1 MEPITYLNI
10 QVEGV
15 TFTRLLSLEIKH
27 NVNEH
32 GVANIS
38 GEMSIEAAQDYMN
51 RADEKTAVKISTTAQ
66 GQPKVLFYGVATS
79 VGMQKMSN
87 YAVVQLVVTST
98 SVLLDY
104 EKKNKSYQ
112 NTSKT
117 YEEIM
122 TQAVAGQAMI
132 QMQVTDRATGSIIV
146 LCNET
151 AWEFCKRMA
160 SRLNAPVIT
169 SINAQVPVFTIGIPK
184 RGKTYPLADVELHT
198 ESGNLSSEGFMAQ
211 DMLGTN
217 IKTTQYMF
225 LGEAISLGSGN
236 QKVSGIS
243 ATLKSGM
250 LISTV
255 CISTEKSFAQPTV
268 SNTQISGKMY
278 TGVVQAVQKDQVQ
291 VHLVDIDSEYDA
303 GGNVWLPYSTAY
315 SSSDG
320 SGFYC
325 MPAVGDQVRVFFPG
339 SNEGEAFA
347 ASSVSVNSAPEV
359 TDKQWTG
366 PEGKQILM
374 TKEGIYITTNANDN
388 KIFINLTDKDGITI
402 SSNKNIT
409 ICAKKNLSLISNDT
423 ININAENDILISSA
437 ESYIDIKPE
446 GIELGAENV
455 VIK

>member
-10 QVEGV
+10 QVEGAA
-15 TFTRLLSLEIKH
+15 FTRLLGLEIRH
-27 NVNEH
+27 NINEH
-32 GVANIS
+32 ATANIS

-51 RADEKTAVKISTTAQ
+51 RADERTAVKITTSAQ
-66 GQPKVLFYGVATS
+66 GQPPVLFYGAVTS
-79 VGMQKMSN
+79 VGMEKMN
-87 YAVVQLVVTST
+87 DYAVVQLVVTSA
-98 SVLLDY
+98 SILLDY
-104 EKKNKSYQ
+104 EKKNKSHQ
-112 NTSKT
+112 NTNKT
-117 YEEIM
+117 YDEIM

-132 QMQVTDRATGSIIV
+132 QMEVTDKATGSIIV
-146 LCNET
+146 QCNET
-151 AWEFCKRMA
+151 PWEFCKRMA
-160 SRLNAPVIT
+160 SRLSAPVIT
-169 SINAQVPVFTIGIPK
+169 SINARVPVFTIGIPK

-198 ESGNLSSEGFMAQ
+198 ESGNLSSKGFMAQ

-243 ATLKSGM
+243 ASLESGM

-255 CISTEKSFAQPTV
+255 CISTEKSFTQPTV

-374 TKEGIYITTNANDN
+374 TKEGIYITTNASDN